1 MMEKIGYTLLS
12 VAAVC
17 WLVVMVKGLVAVFPV
32 GIIGL
37 LTLAG
42 IGLLL
47 AKAVKD
53 RVRNRED
60 DHYSKTVER

>member
-53 RVRNRED
+53 RVRNLED